1 MQLGERSEMLLHK
14 DNSYRDTKIV
24 EGGIKI
30 ERFFRKM
37 MDLNEKEAA
46 GIDEFV
52 TEKSL
57 ISPVITAQNL
67 CSINSCPDQQMYR
80 ARILFLFQ
88 LDAYVQDEN
97 GETDPAALEAL
108 IDLVHDAILFAADN
122 QLPYAKSIVF
132 LTIFIVVIQQAIVDP
147 YYEPERLYKR
157 YERFLLI
164 HSIDRPPFSSAIFEL
179 PDVKIINEYFVTHIF
194 RNLKLI
200 INCLTA
206 KPTLSF
212 KTLSSVQIKVPEL
225 PPLSEME
232 IELQEQLSSH
242 QGSSSRAEESKSLS
256 GRGQEEAQA
265 SAQARA
271 LHEPSPRQIA
281 RQSSKDVIVSSR
293 SGLQENED
301 KGPEVPLDILKNSL
315 STMHQ
320 KFVSDFDEKERQLIG
335 KIKELEIRM
344 GERPPLSGKKP
355 ATKQSKK

>member
-1 MQLGERSEMLLHK
+1 
-14 DNSYRDTKIV
+14 
-24 EGGIKI
+24 
-30 ERFFRKM
+30 

-97 GETDPAALEAL
+97 GETDQAALEAL

-122 QLPYAKSIVF
+122 QLPYANSIVF

-147 YYEPERLYKR
+147 FYEPEKLYKR

-179 PDVKIINEYFVTHIF
+179 SDVKIINEFFVTHVF

-206 KPTLSF
+206 KQTLSF
-212 KTLSSVQIKVPEL
+212 KTLGPVQIKVPEL
-225 PPLSEME
+225 PPLTDME
-232 IELQEQLSSH
+232 IELQEQLNSL
-242 QGSSSRAEESKSLS
+242 QGSSSRMEESKPASV
-256 GRGQEEAQA
+256 RAPEEKQA
-265 SAQARA
+265 TVQARSV
-271 LHEPSPRQIA
+271 HEPSPRQEA
-281 RQSSKDVIVSSR
+281 QQQNQKDEVVSVR
-293 SGLQENED
+293 STQETDD
-301 KGPEVPLDILKNSL
+301 KGPEVPMDILKSSL

-344 GERPPLSGKKP
+344 GEKPPLSGKK
-355 ATKQSKK
+355 TQLKQNKK

>member
-1 MQLGERSEMLLHK
+1 
-14 DNSYRDTKIV
+14 
-24 EGGIKI
+24 
-30 ERFFRKM
+30 M
-37 MDLNEKEAA
+37 MDLSEKEAA

-97 GETDPAALEAL
+97 GEADPAALEAL
-108 IDLVHDAILFAADN
+108 IDLVHDAIIFTADN

-132 LTIFIVVIQQAIVDP
+132 LTIFIVVIQQAIMDP
-147 YYEPERLYKR
+147 FYEPERLYKR

-164 HSIDRPPFSSAIFEL
+164 HSVDRPPFSSAIFEL

-206 KPTLSF
+206 KQTLSF
-212 KTLSSVQIKVPEL
+212 KTLSGVQIQVPEL

-232 IELQEQLSSH
+232 MEMQEQLH
-242 QGSSSRAEESKSLS
+242 PPDFMLQQSSSNEASKPQS
-256 GRGQEEAQA
+256 A
-265 SAQARA
+265 SR
-271 LHEPSPRQIA
+271 ENEKEKEKERPT
-281 RQSSKDVIVSSR
+281 
-293 SGLQENED
+293 SGLQKNTISRSRDNIQSPKEQSNASSRPLSGSSQEQAAD
-301 KGPEVPLDILKNSL
+301 RGPEVPIDVLRNTL
-315 STMHQ
+315 SQMHE
-320 KFVSDFDEKERQLIG
+320 KFVTDFDDKERQLIG

-344 GERPPLSGKKP
+344 GEKPPLSAKKTQAKQGKK
-355 ATKQSKK
+355 